1 MAESMLFN
9 KTPLFNT
16 IEQALFIEHRNLDSY
31 LSKMFIKKLFY
42 KKIFL

>member
-9 KTPLFNT
+9 TTSMFNR
-16 IEQALFIEHRNLDSY
+16 IEQRNLLNIEH
-31 LSKMFIKKLFY
+31 LSQILIKKLFY

>member
-9 KTPLFNT
+9 TTSMFNR

>member
-16 IEQALFIEHRNLDSY
+16 IEQAVFIEHRTLESNSY
-31 LSKMFIKKLFY
+31 
-42 KKIFL
+42 